1 MDSDT
6 LEATSASQRYLVY
19 SIFCAVHI
27 GNREEWGVGITLTY
41 SQRLKQL
48 GFSLD
53 TLGDA
58 EPAIFRWASLLLE
71 ELSRSSLGLIRS
83 TLQIVLSF
91 GADINARW
99 CGDPLLIC
107 LFLELRRIDEES
119 KTTIVTEILMAL
131 LESGIDF
138 LALGENGVS
147 VLDAAEYNGWTSELA
162 LALQETGYDLDEV
175 ERKIRLAQVVFF
187 RPGFSLARST
197 ALDRSQ
203 SKAGVVSRRAIAG
216 DRLKD

>member
-1 MDSDT
+1 M
-6 LEATSASQRYLVY
+6 EATSASQKNLVF
-19 SIFCAVHI
+19 SIFYAVHI
-27 GNREEWGVGITLTY
+27 GKREEWGVGICLTY

-119 KTTIVTEILMAL
+119 KMTIVTEILMAL

-187 RPGFSLARST
+187 RPGISFARST
-197 ALDRSQ
+197 AVDRSR
-203 SKAGVVSRRAIAG
+203 STAGVVSRRAIAR
-216 DRLKD
+216 DRLED

>member
-1 MDSDT
+1 M
-6 LEATSASQRYLVY
+6 EATSASQKYLVF
-19 SIFCAVHI
+19 SIFFAVHI
-27 GNREEWGVGITLTY
+27 GNREEWGVGICLTY

-119 KTTIVTEILMAL
+119 KTTMMTEIVIAL

-138 LALGENGVS
+138 LALSETGWS
-147 VLDAAEYNGWTSELA
+147 VFDAAEYNGWIPELV
-162 LALQETGYDLDEV
+162 LALQETGYDFDEV
-175 ERKIRLAQVVFF
+175 RHKIRLAQW
-187 RPGFSLARST
+187 RLRNPGHSLAEST
-197 ALDRSQ
+197 AVDHSQ
-203 SKAGVVSRRAIAG
+203 IEPPSKAGLVSRRAIAG
-216 DRLKD
+216 DRLEE